1 MPKGD
6 PGGTNVLWALE
17 KATVYLS
24 LPMTKGTHKHFL
36 AHTGDIWGKCPFI
49 EQFYGYFSIDLH

>member
-36 AHTGDIWGKCPFI
+36 AHVGDIWGNVP
-49 EQFYGYFSIDLH
+49 L

>member
-6 PGGTNVLWALE
+6 PGGTSVLWALE

-36 AHTGDIWGKCPFI
+36 AHVGDIWGNVP
-49 EQFYGYFSIDLH
+49 L